1 MSLLGNFLQATAA
14 VLGMA
19 LTVYGWIVFIRVLLS
34 WVNPDPYNP
43 IVQFLSRVTDP
54 VLYKIR
60 EKLPMTG
67 VGLDFSPLVLLL
79 GIMFLKIFLV
89 QSLMD
94 LAMQLKAI

>member
-1 MSLLGNFLQATAA
+1 MSILGNFLHATAA